1 MKDFKTCMKGLW
13 RMSKPVLGRDLV
25 TILIGGVRIAA
36 SLSFV
41 WICKRLVDIATGV
54 SDADL
59 KTHVFIMIGII
70 LVQILCGLASN
81 YWGSY
86 NSLKTRNQLRLGLFA
101 HVLNSRWNGREAFR
115 SGDTINRLEEDIRV
129 LTDLICGSF
138 PEVIITVLQLV
149 AASVYLLTMAPSL
162 LWLLIILMATAV
174 IGSKMYFGKIR
185 KLTSDIRSLDSEVQQ
200 LEQENLQ
207 NRVLVLTLFGV
218 GNIVSRLDGFQNRV
232 MKLTI
237 TRLNYNAVARG
248 FMSFGFMGGYAA
260 AFLWGIFG
268 IKSGAVTYGMMTAFL
283 QLVSQVQRPIAG
295 LGSQVP
301 AFIKALTSVE
311 RVLELEDL
319 KVEKYHGDVLY
330 EGAPGIKLSDVT
342 FAYSNPGP
350 VVRQAHQP
358 SLVPKPSPLPEPSPV
373 PEPVEGRLVLDHFSH
388 DFKPG
393 SLTVIAG
400 PTGVGKS
407 TLTRLMLG
415 LLRPTSGTVSLYGQG
430 NRAHVADVDTRC
442 NFTYVPQGNSLMSGT
457 IRENMLLVNEDVTDE
472 QIIKALKVSAA
483 EFVLDLP
490 DGLDTV
496 CGESG
501 TGLSEGQCQRIAIAR
516 ALLHRGGV
524 MILDEATSALDTETE
539 ERLLDSIHTNL
550 AGSKTIVFISHRPAA
565 IRIADDVVNLS
576 EC

>member
-13 RMSKPVLGRDLV
+13 RMAKPVLGRDLV
-25 TILIGGVRIAA
+25 TILIGMVRICA

-54 SDADL
+54 VDADL
-59 KTHVFIMIGII
+59 GKHVWMMIGII
-70 LVQILCGLASN
+70 LTQIVCGLASN

-86 NSLKTRNQLRLGLFA
+86 NSVKTRNQLRLGLFA
-101 HVLNSRWNGREAFR
+101 HVLNSRWNGRETFR

-129 LTDLICGSF
+129 LTDLICGSL
-138 PEVIITVLQLV
+138 PDVIITVCQLI

-162 LWLLIILMATAV
+162 LWVLIILMAAAV
-174 IGSKMYFGKIR
+174 IGSKMYFKKIR
-185 KLTSDIRSLDSEVQQ
+185 QLTSTIRALDSEVQQ

-218 GNIVSRLDGFQNRV
+218 GNIVSRLSGLQTKITKN
-232 MKLTI
+232 TI
-237 TRLNYNAVARG
+237 TRLNYNAIARG
-248 FMSFGFMGGYAA
+248 FMNVGFMGGYAS

-268 IKSGAVTYGMMTAFL
+268 IQSGAVTYGMMTAFL
-283 QLVSQVQRPIAG
+283 QLVGQVQRPIAS
-295 LGSQVP
+295 LGTQVP
-301 AFIKALTSVE
+301 AFIKALTSIE
-311 RVLELEDL
+311 RLLELEDL
-319 KVEKYHGDVLY
+319 QVEKYHGDVMF
-330 EGAPGIKLSDVT
+330 EGAPGIRVSDVS
-342 FAYSNPGP
+342 FAYSKD
-350 VVRQAHQP
+350 V
-358 SLVPKPSPLPEPSPV
+358 LI
-373 PEPVEGRLVLDHFSH
+373 LDHFSH

-415 LLRPTSGTVSLYGQG
+415 LLRPNGGSVNLYSEKGKNHTV
-430 NRAHVADVDTRC
+430 DVDTRC
-442 NFTYVPQGNSLMSGT
+442 NFMYVPQGNSLMSGT
-457 IRENMLLVNEDVTDE
+457 IRENMRLVNADATDE
-472 QIIKALKVSAA
+472 QIIEALKLSAA
-483 EFVLDLP
+483 EFVLELP
-490 DGLDTV
+490 DGLDTL

-524 MILDEATSALDTETE
+524 MILDEATSALDVETE
-539 ERLLDSIHTNL
+539 ERLLDNIHTNL

-565 IRIADDVVNLS
+565 TRIADDVVALQ
-576 EC
+576 

>member
-25 TILIGGVRIAA
+25 TVLIGGVRIAA

-54 SDADL
+54 SDAEL
-59 KTHVFIMIGII
+59 GPHVWMMIGII
-70 LVQILCGLASN
+70 LTQIICGLAAN

-86 NSLKTRNQLRLGLFA
+86 NTIKTRNQLRLGMFA

-138 PEVIITVLQLV
+138 PDVIITICQLI

-162 LWLLIILMATAV
+162 LWVLIILMAAAV
-174 IGSKMYFGKIR
+174 IGSKMYFKKIR
-185 KLTSDIRSLDSEVQQ
+185 ELTSAIRSLDSEVQQ

-218 GNIVSRLDGFQNRV
+218 GNVVSRLSNLQDLIKKNTV
-232 MKLTI
+232 

-248 FMSFGFMGGYAA
+248 FMNIGFMGGYTA

-283 QLVSQVQRPIAG
+283 QLVGQVQRPIAS
-295 LGSQVP
+295 LGTQVP
-301 AFIKALTSVE
+301 AFIKALTSIE
-311 RVLELEDL
+311 RLQELEDL
-319 KVEKYHGDVLY
+319 QVERYHGDVLF
-330 EGAPGIKLSDVT
+330 EGAPGIRVSDVS
-342 FAYSNPGP
+342 FAYC
-350 VVRQAHQP
+350 H
-358 SLVPKPSPLPEPSPV
+358 PERSEGSAGRNG
-373 PEPVEGRLVLDHFSH
+373 EPASRLVLEHFSH
-388 DFKPG
+388 DFAPG
-393 SLTVIAG
+393 TLTVIAG

-415 LLRPTSGTVSLYGQG
+415 LLRPSGGTVNLYSRNGKS
-430 NRAHVADVDTRC
+430 HVADVDTRC
-442 NFTYVPQGNSLMSGT
+442 NFTYVPQGNSLLSGT
-457 IRENMLLVNEDVTDE
+457 IRENMLLVNSEATDE
-472 QIIKALKVSAA
+472 QIVEALKLAAA

-516 ALLHRGGV
+516 ALLHRGGI
-524 MILDEATSALDTETE
+524 MILDEATSALDVETE
-539 ERLLDSIHTNL
+539 ERLLDNIHTSL
-550 AGSKTIVFISHRPAA
+550 AGEKTIVFISHRPAA
-565 IRIADDVVNLS
+565 TRIADDVVNL
-576 EC
+576 

>member
-1 MKDFKTCMKGLW
+1 MA
-13 RMSKPVLGRDLV
+13 RPVLGRDLV
-25 TILIGGVRIAA
+25 TVLIGGVRIAA

-54 SDADL
+54 SSADL
-59 KTHVFIMIGII
+59 KTHIFIMVGII
-70 LVQILCGLASN
+70 VVQILTGLLAN

-86 NSLKTRNQLRLGLFA
+86 NTIKTRNQLRLGMFS

-138 PEVIITVLQLV
+138 PDVIITVCQLI

-162 LWLLIILMATAV
+162 LWVLIILMAAAV
-174 IGSKMYFGKIR
+174 IGSKMYFKKIR

-218 GNIVSRLDGFQNRV
+218 GNVVSKLDGLQNRIK
-232 MKLTI
+232 KLTI

-248 FMSFGFMGGYAA
+248 FMSFGFMGGYTA
-260 AFLWGIFG
+260 AFIWGILG

-283 QLVSQVQRPIAG
+283 QLVSQVQRPIAS

-311 RVLELEDL
+311 RILELEDL

-330 EGAPGIKLSDVT
+330 DGAPGIKGTDIS
-342 FAYSNPGP
+342 FAYTNPTPEHTEGP
-350 VVRQAHQP
+350 
-358 SLVPKPSPLPEPSPV
+358 
-373 PEPVEGRLVLDHFSH
+373 GRLILNHFSH

-393 SLTVIAG
+393 TLTVLAG

-415 LLRPTSGTVSLYGQG
+415 LLRPSSGSVSLYGKG
-430 NRAHVADVDTRC
+430 RNPHVADVDTRC
-442 NFTYVPQGNSLMSGT
+442 NFTYVPQGNSLLSGT
-457 IRENMLLVNEDVTDE
+457 IRQNMLLVNAEATDE
-472 QIIKALKVSAA
+472 QIIEALKLSAA

-490 DGLDTV
+490 DGLDTI

-516 ALLHRGGV
+516 ALIHRGGI

-539 ERLLDSIHTNL
+539 ERLLNNIHTHL
-550 AGSKTIVFISHRPAA
+550 AGTKTIVFISHRPAA

-576 EC
+576 ES

>member
-13 RMSKPVLGRDLV
+13 RMARPVLGRDLV
-25 TILIGGVRIAA
+25 TVLIGGVRIAA

-54 SDADL
+54 SSADL
-59 KTHVFIMIGII
+59 KTHIFIMVGII
-70 LVQILCGLASN
+70 VVQILTGLLAN

-86 NSLKTRNQLRLGLFA
+86 NTIKTRNQLRLGMFS

-138 PEVIITVLQLV
+138 PDVIITVCQLI

-162 LWLLIILMATAV
+162 LWVLIILMAAAV
-174 IGSKMYFGKIR
+174 IGSKMYFKKIR

-218 GNIVSRLDGFQNRV
+218 GNVVSKLDRLQNSIK
-232 MKLTI
+232 KLTI

-248 FMSFGFMGGYAA
+248 FMSFGFMGGYTA
-260 AFLWGIFG
+260 AFIWGILG

-283 QLVSQVQRPIAG
+283 QLVSQVQRPIAS

-311 RVLELEDL
+311 RILELEDL
-319 KVEKYHGDVLY
+319 KVEKYHGDVQY
-330 EGAPGIKLSDVT
+330 DGAPGIKVT
-342 FAYSNPGP
+342 DISFAYTNPT
-350 VVRQAHQP
+350 
-358 SLVPKPSPLPEPSPV
+358 PEHT
-373 PEPVEGRLVLDHFSH
+373 EGHGRLILNHFSH

-393 SLTVIAG
+393 TLTVLAG

-415 LLRPTSGTVSLYGQG
+415 LLRPSSGSVSLYGKG
-430 NRAHVADVDTRC
+430 RNPHVADVDTRC
-442 NFTYVPQGNSLMSGT
+442 NFTYVPQGNSLLSGT
-457 IRENMLLVNEDVTDE
+457 IRQNMLLVNAEATDE
-472 QIIKALKVSAA
+472 QIIEALKVSAA

-490 DGLDTV
+490 DGLDTI

-516 ALLHRGGV
+516 ALIHRGGI

-539 ERLLDSIHTNL
+539 ERLLNNIHTHL
-550 AGSKTIVFISHRPAA
+550 AGTKTIVFISHRPAA

-576 EC
+576 ES

>member
-1 MKDFKTCMKGLW
+1 MKDFKTCMRGLW
-13 RMSKPVLGRDLV
+13 RMAKPVLGRDLV

-54 SDADL
+54 SNADL
-59 KTHVFIMIGII
+59 KTHVILMIGII
-70 LVQILCGLASN
+70 LIQIVCGLSAR

-86 NSLKTRNQLRLGLFA
+86 NSIKTRNQLRLGLFS

-138 PEVIITVLQLV
+138 PEVIITIFQLL

-162 LWLLIILMATAV
+162 LWVLIIFMAAAV

-185 KLTSDIRSLDSEVQQ
+185 QLTSVIRSLDSEVQQ

-218 GNIVSRLDGFQNRV
+218 GNVVSRLSGLQTKITKN
-232 MKLTI
+232 TI

-248 FMSFGFMGGYAA
+248 FMSLGFMGGYAS

-268 IKSGAVTYGMMTAFL
+268 IQAGTVTYGMMTAFL
-283 QLVSQVQRPIAG
+283 QLVGQVQRPIAS
-295 LGSQVP
+295 LGTQVP
-301 AFIKALTSVE
+301 AFIKAITSVE
-311 RVLELEDL
+311 RLLELEDL
-319 KVEKYHGDVLY
+319 QVEKYHGDVLFD
-330 EGAPGIKLSDVT
+330 GAPGINVSDVS
-342 FAYSNPGP
+342 FAYNNP
-350 VVRQAHQP
+350 
-358 SLVPKPSPLPEPSPV
+358 EPV
-373 PEPVEGRLVLDHFSH
+373 PERSRRAEGRLILDHFSH

-415 LLRPTSGTVSLYGQG
+415 LLRPNNGTVNLYSQNGKS
-430 NRAHVADVDTRC
+430 HSADVDTRC

-457 IRENMLLVNEDVTDE
+457 IRENMLLVNSEATDD
-472 QIIKALKVSAA
+472 QIKAALKLSAA

-490 DGLDTV
+490 DGLDTI

-516 ALLHRGGV
+516 ALLHRGGI
-524 MILDEATSALDTETE
+524 MILDEATSALDVETE
-539 ERLLDSIHTNL
+539 ERLLNSIHTNL

-565 IRIADDVVNLS
+565 TRIADDVVNL
-576 EC
+576 